1 MQNIKSI
8 AELKN
13 SIRSLEVEQAEKGKL
28 LKEEFYAT
36 VERLKPANL
45 VANALNGIE
54 KSPYLI
60 ENILGAT
67 MGLVTSFYSNKL
79 IFSARGNKLKKLVGI
94 ILQVGVTNLVARNK
108 GTVRSIGQVIFKH
121 LARKKRMNSVKP

>member
-13 SIRSLEVEQAEKGKL
+13 SIQSLEVEQAVKGKL
-28 LKEEFYAT
+28 LKEEFYT
-36 VERLKPANL
+36 TIESFKPANL
-45 VANALNGIE
+45 VANALNSIE

-60 ENILGAT
+60 ENILSAA
-67 MGLVTSFYSNKL
+67 MGLVTGFYSNKL
-79 IFSARGNKLKKLVGI
+79 IFNARGNKLKKLIGVV
-94 ILQVGVTNLVARNK
+94 LQFGVTNLVARNQ

-121 LARKKRMNSVKP
+121 LARKKGMNTVKP